1 MKQCNAPREHPC
13 LGDDN
18 CGLMRA
24 RSSKQACAAQS
35 LGDFCRRRHLSRLGL
50 WMSVESTFISVY
62 SQVCLEMRR
71 AS

>member
-1 MKQCNAPREHPC
+1 MQALPS
-13 LGDDN
+13 
-18 CGLMRA
+18 A
-24 RSSKQACAAQS
+24 RRSHA
-35 LGDFCRRRHLSRLGL
+35 GEEHLSRLGL

>member
-1 MKQCNAPREHPC
+1 MLGGRQLRAYACPQLQASLRCSKPGGFLSEAPTCP
-13 LGDDN
+13 
-18 CGLMRA
+18 
-24 RSSKQACAAQS
+24 
-35 LGDFCRRRHLSRLGL
+35 RLGL